1 MTPKTR
7 FRSRFNFKKK
17 HISCCNRSFNF
28 KKKGIFKI
36 YRQNNFKKCPPTR
49 IMSHFDTAPL
59 VKLYKY
65 TILFVNFVAMDLPK
79 NE

>member
-1 MTPKTR
+1 MSHFKFKKKQISCCNR
-7 FRSRFNFKKK
+7 RFNFKK
-17 HISCCNRSFNF
+17 R
-28 KKKGIFKI
+28 GIFKI

>member
-1 MTPKTR
+1 MYHFKFKKKQISCCNR
-7 FRSRFNFKKK
+7 RFNFKK
-17 HISCCNRSFNF
+17 R
-28 KKKGIFKI
+28 GIYKI
-36 YRQNNFKKCPPTR
+36 YRQNNFKKCPSTR